1 MTKKQ
6 QELIDLLDSI
16 VKCRLS
22 GMSNKE
28 ISEELG
34 LTMKTLERHITK
46 LKKRGATLDFGIPLK
61 KRPFKQV
68 CVT

>member
-46 LKKRGATLDFGIPLK
+46 
-61 KRPFKQV
+61 
-68 CVT
+68 